1 MFTES
6 KLHEIRL
13 REASIRDISV
23 LAVHHRKM
31 FMEIW
36 ENKED
41 HLDPEKANKIE
52 KAYVTKLE
60 TEMKNG
66 NCVAWVIEAK
76 ERVIS
81 SGAVTFI
88 SLVPNP
94 SDLSSKVAYL
104 HSMYTEKSYR
114 NKKCAQQIIQKV
126 IHLCASQGIKRIM
139 LNASDAGLPV
149 YQKLG
154 FRSAPDTMRL
164 FIG

>member
-1 MFTES
+1 MSDES
-6 KLHEIRL
+6 KLQEMRL
-13 REASIRDISV
+13 REASISDISM

-36 ENKED
+36 EKKRDYLE
-41 HLDPEKANKIE
+41 PERANQIE

-66 NCVAWVIEAK
+66 NCIAWVIEDK
-76 ERVIS
+76 ESVVA

-114 NKKCAQQIIQKV
+114 NKKCAQQIIQKA
-126 IHLCASQGIKRIM
+126 IDLCASQGVKRIM
-139 LNASDAGLPV
+139 LNASDAGQPV
-149 YQKLG
+149 YQKIG

>member
-1 MFTES
+1 MFIES
-6 KLHEIRL
+6 KLHEMRP
-13 REASIRDISV
+13 REASISDISM

-31 FMEIW
+31 FTEIW
-36 ENKED
+36 ENKGD
-41 HLDPEKANKIE
+41 HLDPERANEIE

-66 NCVAWVIEAK
+66 NCIAWVIEHK
-76 ERVIS
+76 ERVVA

-104 HSMYTEKSYR
+104 HSMYTERSYR
-114 NKKCAQQIIQKV
+114 NKKCAQKIIQKA
-126 IHLCASQGIKRIM
+126 INLCASQGIKRIM
-139 LNASDAGLPV
+139 LNASDAGQPV
-149 YQKLG
+149 YQKIG
-154 FRSAPDTMRL
+154 FSLAPDTMRL

>member
-1 MFTES
+1 MSEES
-6 KLHEIRL
+6 KLQEMRL
-13 REASIRDISV
+13 RNASINDISI

-36 ENKED
+36 DRKGD
-41 HLDPEKANKIE
+41 HLASERLNEIE
-52 KAYVTKLE
+52 RAYIAKLE
-60 TEMKNG
+60 TEMKSG
-66 NCVAWVIEAK
+66 NCIAWVIEDK
-76 ERVIS
+76 ERVVA

-114 NKKCAQQIIQKV
+114 NKKCAQQIIQKA
-126 IHLCASQGIKRIM
+126 IDLCTSQRVKRIM
-139 LNASDAGLPV
+139 LNASDAGQPV
-149 YQKLG
+149 YQKIG